1 MIEVSVLP
9 QIQLFEKLFSTL
21 THSKIANTTMF
32 SVNWWWNMDKEVG
45 RHNFNKIHLFSFQI
59 DLYNNTVKE
68 NDDRFFD
75 LNESD

>member
-1 MIEVSVLP
+1 
-9 QIQLFEKLFSTL
+9 
-21 THSKIANTTMF
+21 
-32 SVNWWWNMDKEVG
+32 MDKEVG

-59 DLYNNTVKE
+59 DLYNNTVEE